1 MNKEEINEFIALT
14 EEKFVKLRK
23 FIDKLYNFS
32 YENKNKA
39 ISNKKK
45 VLDEIIMGMDSL
57 NALGNSYFSGV
68 RELKNILDNE
78 DKKNKLKLILLLLC
92 HLAGYALL
100 MVSPELALICCLITG
115 FSLSKTA
122 NDAHENDELTKK
134 LINQLGIFNR
144 EFSDLSITLNNV
156 HTFIL
161 SSYDEIED
169 IKIVDKNKSMVSSN
183 DIDDLLES
191 IYPKEEEQNL
201 ILKKKITNKKRKSN
215 H

>member
-14 EEKFVKLRK
+14 EEKFAKLRK

-39 ISNKKK
+39 ISNKKE

-78 DKKNKLKLILLLLC
+78 DKKNKIKLILLLLC
-92 HLAGYALL
+92 HLAGYTLL
-100 MVSPELALICCLITG
+100 MVSPILTIICCLITG

-122 NDAHENDELTKK
+122 NDAHDNDELTKK
-134 LINQLGIFNR
+134 LINQIGIFNR